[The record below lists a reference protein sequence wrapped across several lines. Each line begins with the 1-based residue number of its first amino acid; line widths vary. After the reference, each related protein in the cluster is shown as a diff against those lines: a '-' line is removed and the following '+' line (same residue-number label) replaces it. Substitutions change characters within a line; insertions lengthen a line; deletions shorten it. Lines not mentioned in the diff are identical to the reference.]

1 MRLVEVGHVVELV
14 RRKGLGNLLRDL
26 ADYIAADY
34 GRWPEFDKSPRYA
47 SHSPGGVIELMPIAD
62 KQDFGFKYVN
72 GHPANQAAGLQTV
85 TGFGVLAD
93 VATGY
98 PRLIAEMTIMT
109 ALRTAAMSA
118 LAATYLARPGARTM
132 AIIGLGAQ
140 AEFQA
145 EAFRA
150 LLGID
155 RLRIFDVD
163 PAATAKFRANMTG
176 RDFAIT
182 VAPSAQEAVEGADIV
197 TTVTAD
203 KKRAT
208 ILSDNMIGSGVHIN
222 AVGGDC
228 PGKTELQPAILDRAS
243 VFVEYLPQTRIE
255 GEIQQKPD
263 DFPAT
268 ELWRVIAG
276 EAPGRAHR
284 DEITLFDSVGFAIED
299 FSALRYLDDVVGEA
313 GLYRTVDLLARPSDP
328 RDLFGVLT
336 GTGSAMAADDGK
348 ILLARDA

>member
-1 MRLVEVGHVVELV
+1 MRLVEVEHVIALV
-14 RRKGLGNLLRDL
+14 RRRGLETVLREL

-34 GRWPEFDKSPRYA
+34 RRWAEFDKSPRYA
-47 SHSPGGVIELMPIAD
+47 SHSPKGVIELMPIAD
-62 KQDFGFKYVN
+62 AAAFGFKYVN

-93 VATGY
+93 VVTGY
-98 PRLIAEMTIMT
+98 PFLIAEMTIMT

-118 LAATYLARPGARTM
+118 LAAGYLARPDARTM

-163 PAATAKFRANMTG
+163 PEATVKFRTNLASRG
-176 RDFAIT
+176 FAIHF
-182 VAPSAQEAVEGADIV
+182 AESGPDAAEGADII

-203 KKRAT
+203 KRHARV
-208 ILSDNMIGSGVHIN
+208 LSDNMIGAGVHIN

-228 PGKTELQPAILDRAS
+228 PGKTELQPAILDRSS
-243 VFVEYLPQTRIE
+243 VFVEYLPQTRLE
-255 GEIQQKPD
+255 GEIQQMPA
-263 DFPAT
+263 DFPVT
-268 ELWRVIAG
+268 ELWQVIAG
-276 EAPGRAHR
+276 EAHGRTR
-284 DEITLFDSVGFAIED
+284 PDQITIFDSVGFAIED
-299 FSALRYLDDVVGEA
+299 FSALRYLSDTTNAPDLHRSA
-313 GLYRTVDLLARPSDP
+313 DLLARPGDP
-328 RDLFGVLT
+328 RNLFGVLDLSPAY
-336 GTGSAMAADDGK
+336 GVHA
-348 ILLARDA
+348 

>member
-1 MRLVEVGHVVELV
+1 
-14 RRKGLGNLLRDL
+14 
-26 ADYIAADY
+26 
-34 GRWPEFDKSPRYA
+34 
-47 SHSPGGVIELMPIAD
+47 VIELMPIAD

-155 RLRIFDVD
+155 RLRIYDVD
-163 PAATAKFRANMTG
+163 AAATAKFRANMAG

-208 ILSDNMIGSGVHIN
+208 ILSDNMIGSGMHIN

-228 PGKTELQPAILDRAS
+228 PGKTELQDAILDRAS

-255 GEIQQKPD
+255 GEIQQKPA

-276 EAPGRAHR
+276 ETPGRAHR

-313 GLYRTVDLLARPSDP
+313 GLYSTIDLLARPSDP
-328 RDLFGVLT
+328 RDLFGVLA
-336 GTGSAMAADDGK
+336 GAGSTMAGG
-348 ILLARDA
+348 IETLLTRQA